1 MMGRNDVFGARCAR
15 KGSIGMISTPE
26 QTRQALIQEVSAL
39 PDAVLPELL
48 DYVRFLRLR
57 TLSDEEINR
66 RFLSALSAARAIA
79 AEEKISEADIDYEIQ
94 QYRDQQ

>member
-1 MMGRNDVFGARCAR
+1 MTSF
-15 KGSIGMISTPE
+15 TE
-26 QTRQALIQEVSAL
+26 QTRQALIQEVAAL

-57 TLSDEEINR
+57 TISDEEINL
-66 RFLSALSAARAIA
+66 RFLAALSAARAIA

-94 QYRDQQ
+94 QYRAGQ